1 MTKHICPN
9 CHRVFP
15 KKYNLN
21 RHLNRLLPCLPT
33 NEDGDYVIDQQQ
45 NINAINSGF
54 PNSQIKSIISGEL
67 SSNENEIS
75 IEQFKKLRD
84 EVEMLKSQ
92 PITIDHLEFKKLREK
107 VEMLESKPSNVI
119 NNQVLQVVCVKNDEN
134 YLDLLTGLWGDHDKA
149 LEFIK
154 DCALSSLSGDCK
166 LLKKIYFSSNEAPIR
181 YLDNARTKLEYFNEK
196 KERIIDHKG
205 ERLCRILA
213 NNLQNSYLKG
223 VNYVINRNLENK
235 LCPNKFLEDYDIQ
248 SWNSHIYQLSDEKYQ
263 KKIISQLDIPKI

>member
-1 MTKHICPN
+1 MPNYVCSDCKKEFTRRFNYDRHIS
-9 CHRVFP
+9 RKFP
-15 KKYNLN
+15 CTLTLGCLN
-21 RHLNRLLPCLPT
+21 PENRT
-33 NEDGDYVIDQQQ
+33 HN
-45 NINAINSGF
+45 NINTQEI
-54 PNSQIKSIISGEL
+54 P
-67 SSNENEIS
+67 SNNEIS
-75 IEQFKKLRD
+75 EYTPDKEISFVQEFKKLRD

-92 PITIDHLEFKKLREK
+92 PSTTTDNSEFKKLRDE
-107 VEMLESKPSNVI
+107 VEMLKNKPTTT
-119 NNQVLQVVCVKNDEN
+119 NQVLQVVCIKNDEN
-134 YLDLLTGLWGDHDKA
+134 YLNLLTDLWGDHTKA

-166 LLKKIYFSSNEAPIR
+166 LLKKIYFESNEAPFR

-196 KERIIDHKG
+196 KERIIDYKG

-235 LCPNKFLEDYDIQ
+235 LCPNKFLDDYDIQ
-248 SWNSHIYQLSDEKYQ
+248 SWNAHIYQLSDEKYQ